1 MKWYRCSFDYVLD
14 KLSYANFI
22 MYGAVIPS
30 FGGSENEVNGGG
42 GQGET
47 LSADKPEDWD
57 KIRKFYRRRK
67 R

>member
-22 MYGAVIPS
+22 LYGAVIPS
-30 FGGSENEVNGGG
+30 FDSKHEAPKGKDNETHYIDPNDP
-42 GQGET
+42 T
-47 LSADKPEDWD
+47 TWK
-57 KIRKFYRRRK
+57 KKRRK